1 MKYYIVNGLEIRK
14 VVKPTCIFERVKVS
28 IFVNDRHENTKK
40 VDKKVELEAAIEFQK
55 NQPISFNVIEA
66 NDKNVDD
73 NSKLLKRK
81 IVVVEPRRIIS
92 NY

>member
-28 IFVNDRHENTKK
+28 IFVNDGHENTK
-40 VDKKVELEAAIEFQK
+40 VDKVELEAAIEFQK

-66 NDKNVDD
+66 ND
-73 NSKLLKRK
+73 
-81 IVVVEPRRIIS
+81 IMWMTIA